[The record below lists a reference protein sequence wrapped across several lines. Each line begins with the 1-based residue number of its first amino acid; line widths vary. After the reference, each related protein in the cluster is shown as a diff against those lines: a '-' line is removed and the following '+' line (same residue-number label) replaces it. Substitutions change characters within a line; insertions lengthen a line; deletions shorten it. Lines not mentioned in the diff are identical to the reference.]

1 MPSGGS
7 PSLASDFY
15 GRVGFD
21 TSNGNLENLYN
32 GIASEQAGL
41 NELQMRRE
49 DTAVQ
54 RWAED
59 VRQAGLNPAMF
70 TGSGASSSQVTAPHK
85 SALEGLLQTLSIH
98 NNAINNM
105 NKDTLSAVNTG
116 IKMAFPLLALF
127 GL

>member
-59 VRQAGLNPAMF
+59 VRPAC
-70 TGSGASSSQVTAPHK
+70 S
-85 SALEGLLQTLSIH
+85 E
-98 NNAINNM
+98 AI
-105 NKDTLSAVNTG
+105 
-116 IKMAFPLLALF
+116 PL
-127 GL
+127 